1 MLGFTNKVRLVMDFF
16 NGLFD
21 GKVDISSIALLS
33 LICAVG
39 LALGKLRIRGVSLG
53 VTCVFFTGIV
63 AGHFGLAVDPTI
75 LDFVQNFGLV
85 LFVYALGVQVG
96 PGFFSAFRSNG
107 IRLNALGL
115 LLIAASTA
123 MAVAFSFLPGMSLP
137 EMMGLLSGAVTNTPA
152 LAASQQTLAQMGLD
166 STTPALSCAV
176 TYPLGVVGVI
186 LAIAVMR
193 RFFVRPADM
202 AAPQTEHVNNTFIAS
217 MVVANP
223 GIFGRDLRRIS
234 EYSHV
239 QFVVSRIWHDGHVS
253 VPSPDTIVEKDDR
266 LLVVASRRDIDTLEA
281 LIGRREQTDWN
292 RSDVDWNSIDSS
304 VVSRSIVVTRP
315 SINGRSLGSLHLR
328 NSYGIN
334 ISRIV
339 RSGVILLATP
349 DLVLQLGDRVVVVGE
364 APAVDKAAA
373 MLGNAVRELNEPHLP
388 AIFVGLLAGLIVGAI
403 PLAMPG
409 MSAPLKLGLAGGPI
423 IVGILIGA
431 FGYRLHIITYS
442 TESVNLMLRALG
454 LSLYLSCLGLSAG
467 PTFFE
472 AALSGRGAMWVALGF
487 AVTLLPTLLVG
498 WYAMRRRKVDF
509 ATTCGMLCGAMA
521 NPMALTYANEISGG
535 DRPSVAYTTVYPLS
549 MFIRV
554 VLAQVILMIFM

>member
-1 MLGFTNKVRLVMDFF
+1 
-16 NGLFD
+16 
-21 GKVDISSIALLS
+21 
-33 LICAVG
+33 
-39 LALGKLRIRGVSLG
+39 
-53 VTCVFFTGIV
+53 
-63 AGHFGLAVDPTI
+63 
-75 LDFVQNFGLV
+75 
-85 LFVYALGVQVG
+85 
-96 PGFFSAFRSNG
+96 
-107 IRLNALGL
+107 
-115 LLIAASTA
+115 
-123 MAVAFSFLPGMSLP
+123 
-137 EMMGLLSGAVTNTPA
+137 
-152 LAASQQTLAQMGLD
+152 
-166 STTPALSCAV
+166 
-176 TYPLGVVGVI
+176 
-186 LAIAVMR
+186 
-193 RFFVRPADM
+193 M

-472 AALSGRGAMWVALGF
+472 AAWCHVGGARLRRHAAAYAARRLVCHAPPQGRLRHDVRHAVRCHGQPHGADLCQRDLG
-487 AVTLLPTLLVG
+487 
-498 WYAMRRRKVDF
+498 RRPS
-509 ATTCGMLCGAMA
+509 LCGLYDGLSAVDVHQ
-521 NPMALTYANEISGG
+521 SGARAG
-535 DRPSVAYTTVYPLS
+535 NIDDFYVK
-549 MFIRV
+549 
-554 VLAQVILMIFM
+554 ILENKK